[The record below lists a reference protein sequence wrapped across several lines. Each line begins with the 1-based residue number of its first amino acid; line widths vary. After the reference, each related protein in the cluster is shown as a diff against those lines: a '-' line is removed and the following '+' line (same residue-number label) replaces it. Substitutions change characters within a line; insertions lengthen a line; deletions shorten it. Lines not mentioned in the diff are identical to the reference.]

1 MHPGTFEYAINELVD
16 HHIDLS
22 PFDERYRNDETG
34 AGRSLRSLLAHAAG
48 APAIDPAILLKI
60 VLFAYSRGIVSSRG
74 IARECEQNI
83 VFMALAADTRPH
95 FTTIAD
101 FISTMEREIVG
112 VFRDVLTVC
121 YSEGLIGRR
130 MFAID
135 GCKISANCAKEWS
148 GTRAE
153 LMKKTARG
161 SSHRIV
167 RKRNTRSRR
176 LSARR
181 RRSPSGWPPTMSGLA
196 GRGKGEE
203 QHHRQRQ
210 RQAGQRARGDAGLYR
225 DRHRR

>member
-1 MHPGTFEYAINELVD
+1 
-16 HHIDLS
+16 
-22 PFDERYRNDETG
+22 
-34 AGRSLRSLLAHAAG
+34 
-48 APAIDPAILLKI
+48 LKI

-153 LMKKTARG
+153 LMKKAARIESAVAALIARHHDEDDSG
-161 SSHRIV
+161 IVSANREKEEHTIETLERKAKKITDWLADDDERI
-167 RKRNTRSRR
+167 
-176 LSARR
+176 
-181 RRSPSGWPPTMSGLA
+181 
-196 GRGKGEE
+196 GRQGKG
-203 QHHRQRQ
+203 
-210 RQAGQRARGDAGLYR
+210 
-225 DRHRR
+225 